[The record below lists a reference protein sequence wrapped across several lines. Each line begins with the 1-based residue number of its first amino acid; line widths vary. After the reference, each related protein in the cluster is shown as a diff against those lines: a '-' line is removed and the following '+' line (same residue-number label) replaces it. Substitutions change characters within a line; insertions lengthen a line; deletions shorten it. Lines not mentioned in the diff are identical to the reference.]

1 MIDSCPAQTDPFY
14 VALIA
19 AGGAILGT
27 ILKDFVFRIWER
39 RRDKSDNL
47 VAIYAR
53 YGEPLLSASSKLM
66 WRLGEIF
73 KHPVMAGF
81 LKTDIY
87 APSSSKYAVFSNYK
101 KISTLYR
108 LAELLA
114 WVRACRIEFSS
125 LRVADAK
132 KAKPVETAFHRLECA
147 LADGPQVQL
156 ERLNGLSQ
164 LWNIQLPGN
173 SDLLTTIGID
183 MEAKF
188 DRFLVSSG
196 ASDLEKLTSDE
207 RFTLLRSIS
216 DAITTPLAIKPI
228 DGTLLLDRSHIA
240 LKILDIREA
249 WIYRDWQTAI
259 GDLLLKRVDRPDRTY
274 DVIGFSEFEAMCTS
288 GTDDQMK
295 WIARLSAVF
304 DDVDIATRDPYDH
317 RPDQLRKILKATA
330 ALTLELSKC
339 VTGCNLTPETI
350 VEAERLSK

>member
-1 MIDSCPAQTDPFY
+1 MIDPCPAPSHPVY

-27 ILKDFVFRIWER
+27 ILKDFVFRTWER
-39 RRDKSDNL
+39 SREKSDNL
-47 VAIYAR
+47 AAIYAR
-53 YGEPLLSASSKLM
+53 YGEPLLSASSKFM

-81 LKTDIY
+81 LKADIY
-87 APSSSKYAVFSNYK
+87 APAAHKYGVFANYK

-125 LRVADAK
+125 LRVADAE
-132 KAKPVETAFHRLECA
+132 KAQPVEGAFHHLECA

-156 ERLNGLSQ
+156 ERLKGLSQ
-164 LWNIQLPGN
+164 LWNIHLPEN
-173 SDLLTTIGID
+173 SELLTTIGID
-183 MEAKF
+183 MEARF

-196 ASDLEKLTSDE
+196 ADDLERLTTE
-207 RFTLLRSIS
+207 EQFTLLKSIS

-228 DGTLLLDRSHIA
+228 DAKQLSDRPHIA

-259 GDLLLKRVDRPDRTY
+259 GDLLLRRVDRPDRTY

-288 GTDDQMK
+288 GTDDQKK
-295 WIARLSAVF
+295 WIARLAAVF

-317 RPDQLRKILKATA
+317 RPDQLRKLLKATA